1 MARKF
6 DLISELYE
14 RTCFAV
20 TDNPVN
26 WQSFLKTAGRNF
38 RLRFDE
44 QLLIYAQ
51 RPDATA
57 VLEIERW
64 NGTFGRWVN
73 RGAKGIAVFEDA
85 DRSRQ
90 RLIHYFD
97 ISDTH
102 ESRHSRP
109 VPIWEMRPEYEAE
122 VIETLEN
129 TFGAVNDTT
138 SIENVVKESIANA
151 VEDNIADY
159 ISDFMSLGAGSDIEY
174 LSADEANALYLE
186 LVRNSVSYMVMARLG
201 LDADKVYSPDDFVG
215 ISNFNSQEVLNAVG
229 IATSDIAEMALLPVS
244 RTISTLSKE
253 NRIIDEQGQS
263 EYNKDIKDERSQSD
277 ERNHIHDGG
286 RLQSSEPEI
295 AGADGSDSRQMVAD
309 EENLSE
315 GTSQNPV
322 LQSSDERDYEQSLG
336 GGSAESERT
345 GGNSRKADG
354 RESGTDR
361 ADESGRYD
369 EMGSPDEQHQELGT
383 GNREESGNIR
393 YTEEQRTYVVSSN
406 NKAFIEGMGGY
417 SIYAS
422 SLDGSDKCVRLEAY
436 MADEHGGKDGWK
448 IEKCYVKDDSNRE
461 MLDIIAGKFFIAYA
475 PIESE
480 KFLSMPK
487 ELARKYEE
495 KFKYPERFYKSLDGI
510 EAKPYK
516 PVSKDMER

>member
-102 ESRHSRP
+102 ESRYSRP
-109 VPIWEMRPEYEAE
+109 VPIWKMRPEFEAE

-201 LDADKVYSPDDFVG
+201 LNADKVYSPDDFAG

-253 NRIIDEQGQS
+253 NRIIDEQEQS
-263 EYNKDIKDERSQSD
+263 EYNKDIKDERSLSD
-277 ERNHIHDGG
+277 ERNHLHDGG
-286 RLQSSEPEI
+286 RLQSS
-295 AGADGSDSRQMVAD
+295 
-309 EENLSE
+309 
-315 GTSQNPV
+315 
-322 LQSSDERDYEQSLG
+322 
-336 GGSAESERT
+336 
-345 GGNSRKADG
+345 
-354 RESGTDR
+354 
-361 ADESGRYD
+361 
-369 EMGSPDEQHQELGT
+369 
-383 GNREESGNIR
+383 
-393 YTEEQRTYVVSSN
+393 
-406 NKAFIEGMGGY
+406 
-417 SIYAS
+417 
-422 SLDGSDKCVRLEAY
+422 
-436 MADEHGGKDGWK
+436 
-448 IEKCYVKDDSNRE
+448 
-461 MLDIIAGKFFIAYA
+461 
-475 PIESE
+475 
-480 KFLSMPK
+480 
-487 ELARKYEE
+487 
-495 KFKYPERFYKSLDGI
+495 
-510 EAKPYK
+510 
-516 PVSKDMER
+516 

>member
-51 RPDATA
+51 RPDVTA

-102 ESRHSRP
+102 ESRYSRP
-109 VPIWEMRPEYEAE
+109 VPIWEMRPEYETE
-122 VIETLEN
+122 VIETIEN

-138 SIENVVKESIANA
+138 SIENVVKESISNA

-201 LDADKVYSPDDFVG
+201 LDADKVYSPDDFAG
-215 ISNFNSQEVLNAVG
+215 ISSFNSQEVLNAVG

-253 NRIIDEQGQS
+253 NRIIDEQEQS
-263 EYNKDIKDERSQSD
+263 EYNKDIKDERSQSN

-286 RLQSSEPEI
+286 RLQSSEPEA
-295 AGADGSDSRQMVAD
+295 AGADGISLINTLLGMRIDLKSKK
-309 EENLSE
+309 
-315 GTSQNPV
+315 PV
-322 LQSSDERDYEQSLG
+322 IANKMG
-336 GGSAESERT
+336 GFSGSAI
-345 GGNSRKADG
+345 KPVA
-354 RESGTDR
+354 
-361 ADESGRYD
+361 
-369 EMGSPDEQHQELGT
+369 
-383 GNREESGNIR
+383 IR
-393 YTEEQRTYVVSSN
+393 MVYQVYEAV
-406 NKAFIEGMGGY
+406 KIPIIGMGGISTAEDVIEMMLAGATGVQVGAANLVNPY
-417 SIYAS
+417 CCKNIVE
-422 SLDGSDKCVRLEAY
+422 SLPAVMEKY
-436 MADEHGGKDGWK
+436 K
-448 IEKCYVKDDSNRE
+448 INSLK
-461 MLDIIAGKFFIAYA
+461 DIIGGAH
-475 PIESE
+475 
-480 KFLSMPK
+480 
-487 ELARKYEE
+487 
-495 KFKYPERFYKSLDGI
+495 
-510 EAKPYK
+510 
-516 PVSKDMER
+516 

>member
-73 RGAKGIAVFEDA
+73 RGAKGIAVFEDT

-174 LSADEANALYLE
+174 LSADEANALYTPYGSL
-186 LVRNSVSYMVMARLG
+186 SY
-201 LDADKVYSPDDFVG
+201 
-215 ISNFNSQEVLNAVG
+215 
-229 IATSDIAEMALLPVS
+229 
-244 RTISTLSKE
+244 
-253 NRIIDEQGQS
+253 
-263 EYNKDIKDERSQSD
+263 
-277 ERNHIHDGG
+277 
-286 RLQSSEPEI
+286 
-295 AGADGSDSRQMVAD
+295 
-309 EENLSE
+309 
-315 GTSQNPV
+315 
-322 LQSSDERDYEQSLG
+322 
-336 GGSAESERT
+336 
-345 GGNSRKADG
+345 
-354 RESGTDR
+354 
-361 ADESGRYD
+361 
-369 EMGSPDEQHQELGT
+369 
-383 GNREESGNIR
+383 
-393 YTEEQRTYVVSSN
+393 QR
-406 NKAFIEGMGGY
+406 
-417 SIYAS
+417 
-422 SLDGSDKCVRLEAY
+422 C
-436 MADEHGGKDGWK
+436 
-448 IEKCYVKDDSNRE
+448 
-461 MLDIIAGKFFIAYA
+461 
-475 PIESE
+475 
-480 KFLSMPK
+480 
-487 ELARKYEE
+487 
-495 KFKYPERFYKSLDGI
+495 
-510 EAKPYK
+510 
-516 PVSKDMER
+516 

>member
-14 RTCFAV
+14 RTCLAV
-20 TDNPVN
+20 TSNPVN

-51 RPDATA
+51 RPDAIA

-102 ESRHSRP
+102 ESRYSRP
-109 VPIWEMRPEYEAE
+109 VPIWEMRPEYETE
-122 VIETLEN
+122 VIETIEN

-138 SIENVVKESIANA
+138 SIENVVKESISNA

-201 LDADKVYSPDDFVG
+201 LDADKVYSPDDFAG
-215 ISNFNSQEVLNAVG
+215 ISSFNSQEVLNAVG

-253 NRIIDEQGQS
+253 NRIIDEQ
-263 EYNKDIKDERSQSD
+263 
-277 ERNHIHDGG
+277 
-286 RLQSSEPEI
+286 
-295 AGADGSDSRQMVAD
+295 
-309 EENLSE
+309 
-315 GTSQNPV
+315 
-322 LQSSDERDYEQSLG
+322 EQS
-336 GGSAESERT
+336 
-345 GGNSRKADG
+345 
-354 RESGTDR
+354 
-361 ADESGRYD
+361 
-369 EMGSPDEQHQELGT
+369 
-383 GNREESGNIR
+383 
-393 YTEEQRTYVVSSN
+393 
-406 NKAFIEGMGGY
+406 
-417 SIYAS
+417 
-422 SLDGSDKCVRLEAY
+422 
-436 MADEHGGKDGWK
+436 
-448 IEKCYVKDDSNRE
+448 
-461 MLDIIAGKFFIAYA
+461 
-475 PIESE
+475 
-480 KFLSMPK
+480 
-487 ELARKYEE
+487 
-495 KFKYPERFYKSLDGI
+495 
-510 EAKPYK
+510 
-516 PVSKDMER
+516 

>member
-51 RPDATA
+51 RPDVTA

-102 ESRHSRP
+102 ESQHSRP
-109 VPIWEMRPEYEAE
+109 VPIWEMRPDYEAE

-201 LDADKVYSPDDFVG
+201 LNADKVYSPDDFAG
-215 ISNFNSQEVLNAVG
+215 ISSFNSQEVLNAVG

-253 NRIIDEQGQS
+253 NRIIDEQEQS

-277 ERNHIHDGG
+277 ERNHIDRCTASVYRDYQQRGYTGTVPTLQDFRAELLKQDEPEAKEIALAIELFTHGSLNTFAKPTNVDTDNRLICYDILDLGKQLMPIG
-286 RLQSSEPEI
+286 MLVVLDSILNRITQNRAKGKQTFIFIDEIYLLFQHEYSANFLFTLWKRVRKYGAYATGITQNVDDLLQSHTARTMLANSEFLI
-295 AGADGSDSRQMVAD
+295 MLNQAS
-309 EENLSE
+309 
-315 GTSQNPV
+315 
-322 LQSSDERDYEQSLG
+322 
-336 GGSAESERT
+336 
-345 GGNSRKADG
+345 
-354 RESGTDR
+354 TDR
-361 ADESGRYD
+361 I
-369 EMGSPDEQHQELGT
+369 ELAKLL
-383 GNREESGNIR
+383 NISDLQLS
-393 YTEEQRTYVVSSN
+393 YITNVDAGHGLIKV
-406 NKAFIEGMGGY
+406 G
-417 SIYAS
+417 S
-422 SLDGSDKCVRLEAY
+422 SLVPFA
-436 MADEHGGKDGWK
+436 
-448 IEKCYVKDDSNRE
+448 N
-461 MLDIIAGKFFIAYA
+461 KF
-475 PIESE
+475 
-480 KFLSMPK
+480 PK
-487 ELARKYEE
+487 NTKL
-495 KFKYPERFYKSLDGI
+495 YKLMTT
-510 EAKPYK
+510 KPG
-516 PVSKDMER
+516 EGA

>member
-73 RGAKGIAVFEDA
+73 RGAKGIAVFEDT

-201 LDADKVYSPDDFVG
+201 LNADKVYSPDDFAG
-215 ISNFNSQEVLNAVG
+215 ISSFNSQEVLNAVG

-253 NRIIDEQGQS
+253 NRIIDEQEQS

-286 RLQSSEPEI
+286 RLQSSEPET

-322 LQSSDERDYEQSLG
+322 LQSSDERDSEQSLG
-336 GGSAESERT
+336 GGSAESQRT
-345 GGNSRKADG
+345 GGNSREADG
-354 RESGTDR
+354 TESRADGT
-361 ADESGRYD
+361 DESGRYD
-369 EMGSPDEQHQELGT
+369 EVGSPDEQHQELGT

-393 YTEEQRTYVVSSN
+393 
-406 NKAFIEGMGGY
+406 
-417 SIYAS
+417 
-422 SLDGSDKCVRLEAY
+422 LEY
-436 MADEHGGKDGWK
+436 YDRNHED
-448 IEKCYVKDDSNRE
+448 
-461 MLDIIAGKFFIAYA
+461 
-475 PIESE
+475 
-480 KFLSMPK
+480 
-487 ELARKYEE
+487 
-495 KFKYPERFYKSLDGI
+495 KSLPFFGGDDTIREILGTTPHLSASKEEIKDFYERNTDNATRTEYIKGIFNNDYTRLTLNDG
-510 EAKPYK
+510 
-516 PVSKDMER
+516 